1 MSVCPIDADDCLI
14 KTVTRTSINAN
25 KVSLFQ
31 GNSKHKKCWQK
42 DLCHSTEL
50 CGCMKKCFHGLD
62 FKAIKYFFFMQYEY
76 IYIYILNVLL
86 ATAS

>member
-1 MSVCPIDADDCLI
+1 MSICPIDADDCLI

-42 DLCHSTEL
+42 DLCLSTEL

-62 FKAIKYFFFMQYEY
+62 FKAIKNFFLCNMN